1 MKAKDVKPGHYDEIV
16 DRAHCLRTTAEGI
29 LVEHPCYTF
38 DLDIQAVVEQIT
50 AGIDE
55 LYQMAANKGVELE
68 EKLKHKAQKMYRMR
82 QRNKKALKKAM
93 KGEL

>member
-1 MKAKDVKPGHYDEIV
+1 MKAKDLKPGHYDEVV

-29 LVEHPCYTF
+29 LVEHPCYAF
-38 DLDIQAVVEQIT
+38 DIDVQTIVDQIN

-55 LYQMAANKGVELE
+55 LYQLAGNKSVELE
-68 EKLKHKAQKMYRMR
+68 ERLKYKAQKMYRLR